1 MKPAYCTLVPAL
13 SVGLVC
19 LLFCVPGLEASTTP
33 PAQATAAASAP
44 VSPPPEDNLARSGFD
59 HFYNLDYERAIR
71 DFENDL
77 KAHPDDPFAINHLLT
92 ARLFHEL
99 YGMGVL
105 DTAYYSNNSFLSQP
119 HRKPD
124 PKEQQQIKQ
133 LINSALKLEDDR
145 LEHDSKDVNTLYA
158 RGVTRGL
165 RATYTALVER
175 SWFAALRSAL
185 GARRDHQRVLELDPG
200 YTDAKM
206 VVGIHNYVVGSL
218 PWGVKMAVSVVGIG
232 GSKKKGIEYLYAV
245 ANCSACQASSDA
257 KVVLALFLR
266 REGRFPE
273 ALNTI
278 RSLVQSYPRNVLV
291 ALEEPNIF
299 RSMGKN
305 SEAEAA
311 YRKIF
316 EQGRQ
321 GHFNGHYELAAYSL
335 GELLRAQKDYQG
347 AADAYNSVGT
357 VREPDAEVLQR
368 ANLAAGEM
376 YDLMKQ
382 RDLALKKYEMVIAED
397 SGSQPADLARKH
409 IKEAYRAD

>member
-1 MKPAYCTLVPAL
+1 VTRLNRTLITALGIGALCLAGGQASMALAPRQGTPAATPLI
-13 SVGLVC
+13 G
-19 LLFCVPGLEASTTP
+19 P
-33 PAQATAAASAP
+33 PA
-44 VSPPPEDNLARSGFD
+44 EDNLARTGFD

-71 DFENDL
+71 DFESDL
-77 KAHPDDPFAINHLLT
+77 KAHPNDPFAVNHLLT

-105 DTAYYSNNSFLSQP
+105 DTAYYSNNSFISQP

-124 PKEQQQIKQ
+124 PQEQEKIKQ
-133 LINSALKLEDDR
+133 LINTALKLEDDR
-145 LEHDSKDVNTLYA
+145 LEQDNKDVNMLYA

-185 GARRDHQRVLELDPG
+185 GARRDHQRVLELDPS

-218 PWGVKMAVSVVGIG
+218 PWGVKIAVSVVGIG
-232 GSKKKGIEYLYAV
+232 GNRKKGIEYLYEV
-245 ANCSACQASSDA
+245 ANCTSCQASSDA

-266 REGRFPE
+266 REGRYPE
-273 ALNTI
+273 GLDVI
-278 RSLVQSYPRNVLV
+278 RSLTRSYPRNVLF
-291 ALEEPNIF
+291 ALEEPNIL
-299 RSMGKN
+299 RAQGKN
-305 SEAEAA
+305 QDSEAA

-316 EQGRQ
+316 QQGRE
-321 GHFNGHYELAAYSL
+321 GRYNGHYELAAYSL

-347 AADAYNSVGT
+347 AADAYNLVDT
-357 VREPDAEVLQR
+357 VREPDAEAQQR

-376 YDLMKQ
+376 YDLMKK
-382 RDLALKKYEMVIAED
+382 RDLALKKYQTVIAED
-397 SGSQPADLARKH
+397 SGSQPADSARKH
-409 IKEAYRAD
+409 IKEAYHAD

>member
-1 MKPAYCTLVPAL
+1 VKLRNSSL
-13 SVGLVC
+13 SV
-19 LLFCVPGLEASTTP
+19 AWR
-33 PAQATAAASAP
+33 TAAKSLAWVLVLAGIAAGQQPSPAAAP
-44 VSPPPEDNLARSGFD
+44 TGPPPGDSLAHTGFG

-71 DFENDL
+71 DFEADL
-77 KAHPDDPFAINHLLT
+77 KAHPDDPFAVNHLLT

-99 YGMGVL
+99 YRMGVL
-105 DTAYYSNNSFLSQP
+105 DTAYYANNSFLGQP

-124 PKEQQQIKQ
+124 PKEQEQIKQ
-133 LINSALKLEDDR
+133 LINSGLQMENDR
-145 LEHDSKDVNTLYA
+145 LERDSKDVNTLYA

-218 PWGVKMAVSVVGIG
+218 PWGVKMAVAVVGIG
-232 GSKKKGIEYLYAV
+232 GNKKKGIQYLYDV
-245 ANCSACQASSDA
+245 ANCGTCQASSDA

-266 REGRFPE
+266 REGRYPE
-273 ALNTI
+273 ALQI
-278 RSLVQSYPRNVLV
+278 VRSLALSYPRNVLF
-291 ALEEPNIF
+291 ALEEPNIL

-305 SEAEAA
+305 PEAEGS

-316 EQGRQ
+316 QEGRQ
-321 GHFNGHYELAAYSL
+321 GRFNGHYELAAYSL
-335 GELLRAQKDYQG
+335 GELLRWEKNYQA
-347 AADAYNSVGT
+347 AADAYNLVNT
-357 VREPDAEVLQR
+357 VRDPDPEVLQR

-376 YDLMKQ
+376 YDLMKK
-382 RDLALKKYEMVIAED
+382 RDLALKKYETVIAED
-397 SGSQPADLARKH
+397 SGTPPAESARKH

>member
-1 MKPAYCTLVPAL
+1 M
-13 SVGLVC
+13 C
-19 LLFCVPGLEASTTP
+19 LLLATGLAL
-33 PAQATAAASAP
+33 AASPPQKEPAAP
-44 VSPPPEDNLARSGFD
+44 AAPAASPPTEDNLARAGFD
-59 HFYNLDYERAIR
+59 HFYNMDYERAIR

-92 ARLFHEL
+92 ARLFHVL

-105 DTAYYSNNSFLSQP
+105 DTAYYSNNSFLTQP

-133 LINSALKLEDDR
+133 LINNALKLEDDR
-145 LEHDSKDVNTLYA
+145 LQRDSKDVNTLYA

-175 SWFAALRSAL
+175 AWFAALRSAL
-185 GARRDHQRVLELDPG
+185 GARRDHQHVLDLDPS

-218 PWGVKMAVSVVGIG
+218 PWGVKMAVAVVGIG
-232 GSKKKGIEYLYAV
+232 GSRKKGIQYLDAV
-245 ANCSACQASSDA
+245 ATCSSCQASTDA
-257 KVVLALFLR
+257 KIVLALFLR
-266 REGRFPE
+266 REGRYPE
-273 ALNTI
+273 ALETM
-278 RSLVQSYPRNVLV
+278 RLLAKEYARNVLFS
-291 ALEEPNIF
+291 LEEPNIL
-299 RSMGKN
+299 RAMGKN
-305 SEAEAA
+305 SEAEGL
-311 YRKIF
+311 YRKMF
-316 EQGRQ
+316 ELGRQ
-321 GHFNGHYELAAYSL
+321 GRFNGHYELAAYGL
-335 GELLRAQKDYQG
+335 GESLRAHKDYQG
-347 AADAYNSVGT
+347 AADAYNLVST
-357 VREPDAEVLQR
+357 VHDADAEVLQR

>member
-1 MKPAYCTLVPAL
+1 MKRPYRTLIITL
-13 SVGLVC
+13 CIGLVC
-19 LLFCVPGLEASTTP
+19 LAS
-33 PAQATAAASAP
+33 AASLAATMPPQQPPAP
-44 VSPPPEDNLARSGFD
+44 VSPPPEDNLARTGFD

-77 KAHPDDPFAINHLLT
+77 RGHPDDTFAINHLLT

-105 DTAYYSNNSFLSQP
+105 DTSYYSNNSFLSQP

-185 GARRDHQRVLELDPG
+185 GARRDHQRVLELAPA

-218 PWGVKMAVSVVGIG
+218 PWGVKVAVAVVGIG
-232 GSKKKGIEYLYAV
+232 GSKKKGIEYLYEV
-245 ANCSACQASSDA
+245 ANCSACQASADA
-257 KVVLALFLR
+257 KVVLGLFLR
-266 REGRFPE
+266 REGRYPE
-273 ALNTI
+273 ALEI
-278 RSLVQSYPRNVLV
+278 MRSLAQRYPRNVLF
-291 ALEEPNIF
+291 ALEEPNIL
-299 RSMGKN
+299 RTIGKN
-305 SEAEAA
+305 QEAEAS
-311 YRKIF
+311 YRRIF
-316 EQGRQ
+316 EAGRQ
-321 GHFNGHYELAAYSL
+321 GRFNGHYELAAYSL
-335 GELLRAQKDYQG
+335 GEMLRAHKDYQG
-347 AADAYNSVGT
+347 AADAYNLVET
-357 VREPDAEVLQR
+357 VRGPDPEVQQR
-368 ANLAAGEM
+368 ANLAAGEL
-376 YDLMKQ
+376 YDLMKK
-382 RDLALKKYEMVIAED
+382 RDLALKKYQTVIAEN
-397 SGSQPADLARKH
+397 SATQPAEVARKH
-409 IKEAYRAD
+409 IKEAYHAD

>member
-1 MKPAYCTLVPAL
+1 MCLVLLCLPLAAGPAPQARTA
-13 SVGLVC
+13 
-19 LLFCVPGLEASTTP
+19 ASIAGP
-33 PAQATAAASAP
+33 PA
-44 VSPPPEDNLARSGFD
+44 EDNLARSGFER
-59 HFYNLDYERAIR
+59 FYNLDYERAIR
-71 DFENDL
+71 DFEADL
-77 KAHPDDPFAINHLLT
+77 KAHPDDPFSVNHLLT
-92 ARLFHEL
+92 ARLFHQL

-124 PKEQQQIKQ
+124 PKDQEQIKQ
-133 LINSALKLEDDR
+133 LINAALRLEDAR
-145 LEHDSKDVNTLYA
+145 LDKDSKDVNTLYA

-185 GARRDHQRVLELDPG
+185 GARRDHQRVLDLDPG

-232 GSKKKGIEYLYAV
+232 GNKKKGIQYLYDV
-245 ANCSACQASSDA
+245 ANCSSCQATTDA

-273 ALNTI
+273 ARQTI
-278 RSLVQSYPRNVLV
+278 QTLGRDYPRNVLF
-291 ALEEPNIF
+291 ALEEPNIL
-299 RSMGKN
+299 RALGKN
-305 SEAEAA
+305 QEAAAA

-316 EQGRQ
+316 QEGRE
-321 GHFNGHYELAAYSL
+321 GRFNGHYELAAYSL
-335 GELLRAQKDYQG
+335 GELLRVQKNYQL
-347 AADAYNSVGT
+347 AADAYNLVDT
-357 VREPDAEVLQR
+357 VREPDSEVQQR

-376 YDLMKQ
+376 YDLMKK
-382 RDLALKKYEMVIAED
+382 RDLALKKYETVIAED
-397 SGSQPADLARKH
+397 SGSPPADSARKH
-409 IKEAYRAD
+409 IKEAYHAD